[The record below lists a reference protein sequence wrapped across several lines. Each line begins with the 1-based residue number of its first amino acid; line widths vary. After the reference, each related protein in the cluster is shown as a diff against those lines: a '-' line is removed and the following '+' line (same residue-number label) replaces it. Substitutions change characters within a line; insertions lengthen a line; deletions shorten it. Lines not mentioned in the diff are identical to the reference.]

1 MRRPPGKLPMIAVL
15 VTYGDA
21 HDHVV
26 GQNAGSI
33 KCRLLCLAS
42 KIPRP
47 VSVLSVLLILQ
58 SHVRAKIL
66 VLLTDISHSAFFE

>member
-26 GQNAGSI
+26 GQNAGPI
-33 KCRLLCLAS
+33 KCGLLGPAN

-47 VSVLSVLLILQ
+47 ISVPSVLLVLQ
-58 SHVRAKIL
+58 SHVRATIL
-66 VLLTDISHSAFFE
+66 VMLTDISHCAFFE